1 VQTEHNAVLDPCRYL
16 EGLGFTVTYLPVGP
30 DGLLDLAT
38 LEAAFRPETIL
49 VSVMAANNEIGVLQ
63 PLAEIGAR
71 CRDRGVLFHSD
82 GAQAIGKIPLD
93 VQALPIDLL
102 SLTAHKVY
110 GPKGIGALYRRRR
123 QPRVQLAAQIHGGGQ
138 EGGWRSGTL
147 APHQIVGLATAVDLA
162 LEDRAQEAERLAGL
176 RDRLWT
182 LLARQIPLQRNG
194 HAQHCLPG
202 SLNVSIPGVDGA
214 ALLLGLRSTVAL
226 SSGAACSSAS
236 TAPSHVLKALG
247 HSDALAQASLR
258 FGLGRFTTAAEI
270 DTAAAAVVAT
280 VQALTPPP
288 GRESYSDSP
297 A

>member
-1 VQTEHNAVLDPCRYL
+1 
-16 EGLGFTVTYLPVGP
+16 
-30 DGLLDLAT
+30 
-38 LEAAFRPETIL
+38 
-49 VSVMAANNEIGVLQ
+49 
-63 PLAEIGAR
+63 
-71 CRDRGVLFHSD
+71 VLFHSD

-162 LEDRAQEAERLAGL
+162 LQDRTQEAERLAGL